1 GDDNYSAA
9 DSADHAVTINK
20 AAQATLT
27 VTYPDAGTYGDKLV
41 PTASGGSGTGA
52 LTFTA
57 AGTACSIPTTGGDA
71 GKLLITSATGT
82 CSVTAH
88 NAGDDNYSAADSA
101 DHAVTVGQATLTITA
116 SSPADATYGDAV
128 PTI

>member
-1 GDDNYSAA
+1 PHPNPPSVPTRRSPDLTSGTGTCSVTAHKAGDDNYSAA

-52 LTFTA
+52 LTFDRKSTR
-57 AGTACSIPTTGGDA
+57 
-71 GKLLITSATGT
+71 L
-82 CSVTAH
+82 
-88 NAGDDNYSAADSA
+88 N
-101 DHAVTVGQATLTITA
+101 
-116 SSPADATYGDAV
+116 SSHSHSS
-128 PTI
+128 